1 MIYDND
7 GFSKN
12 TQIYKYPDWDHKKSV
27 SKAPSLNPFDLLS
40 PFLSSW
46 TVGFDRQFDAL
57 RELKSASQPTYPPYN
72 IIDHKDDSY
81 TIEVAI
87 AGFSKEDIDIELQEN
102 KLTISGNKGSKS
114 DVYLHKGIASREF
127 SQTFLLADDVK
138 IVSAELLDGIL
149 SISLEREVPDHKKP
163 RKISI
168 E

>member
-1 MIYDND
+1 MR
-7 GFSKN
+7 S
-12 TQIYKYPDWDHKKSV
+12 T
-27 SKAPSLNPFDLLS
+27 
-40 PFLSSW
+40 
-46 TVGFDRQFDAL
+46 T
-57 RELKSASQPTYPPYN
+57 QPTYPPYN

-87 AGFSKEDIDIELQEN
+87 AGFSKEEIDIELQEN
-102 KLTISGNKGSKS
+102 RLTVNGNRGSKE